1 MIRKLVDFALNNRWM
16 VLGLAIMLFAWGI
29 ISFHN
34 LPVEA
39 YPDVANNYVQVITQ
53 WPGRAAEE
61 VEQQVTIPLEIQM
74 AGIPNMTHLRST
86 SLAGLS
92 SLTMIFDDDSVN
104 DWNREKV
111 LERLSQVTL
120 PAGLQPQIGTDW
132 SPVGQIYWYTLR
144 STNPLYD
151 NMDLKSLEDWTLE
164 KQFKSVPGVV
174 DVSSFGGITREYQ
187 VRVDPDKLVAYGLS
201 IGQVEQQIANNNTNA
216 GGNFIEQGQQQIN
229 VREVGLYRNVKDI
242 EETVLKT
249 QSGTA
254 LRVKDIAT
262 VAQGPKIR
270 LGQIG
275 KSCRFGA
282 LPESAPVSSWS
293 ATDPCIDHQNKK
305 ESSEVIHRE
314 DGKIVDD
321 PDVVEG
327 IVALQKGDDSQFALE
342 GIHKKVDE
350 LNNGVLPPGV
360 KIVPFLDRSD
370 LLHYTTHTVL
380 HNLTEGIILVVII
393 LFLFLGNVRGALI
406 VSLTIPF
413 ALLFASICLDL
424 RHIPANLLSLGALDF
439 GMVVDGAVVMVENIV
454 RHLSHQR
461 KDSLSP
467 AEQIREAAHEVQ
479 RPVFYAIGIIIT
491 AYLPI
496 FTLQAV
502 EGRLFRPMAWTV
514 AFALLGALIFSI
526 VIAPVLCSLLFP
538 KGTSEWQNPVMA
550 WLTDRYRHAVRWAIE
565 HRWVTLS
572 GAGFALLLA
581 LFLGLSGV
589 IGSEFL
595 PHLDEGAI
603 WVRGTLA
610 PSTGPTESLR
620 IMNQSRIALS
630 AFPEVTQ
637 VVSQTGR
644 PDDGTDVT
652 GFFNTEYFVDL
663 KPKEEWRPVFK
674 KNKDELI
681 GAMDRELEKIP
692 GVIWNFSQP
701 ISDNV
706 EEAVSGVK
714 GELAVKIYGDDL
726 KTLEAKGDQIV
737 SIMSQ
742 IRGVQDLGLFRVIG
756 QPNLNFVVDR
766 QAAARFGI
774 NVADVQDAIQTAVG
788 GNAVSQVLQGEARY
802 DLVIRYL
809 PQYRNTQEAINN
821 IRLLSPSGERVSL
834 AQLTTVKIEDGA
846 ETIGREGGQRF
857 VAIKYSV
864 RDRDLGGTVEEAIKK
879 VNQQVKLPTGYKIDW
894 AGEYESQKRSSR
906 RLMLVLPIT
915 IIIIFVI
922 LYSMFHSG
930 KWAGLILINVS
941 MAPFG
946 GLLALLITHTNFS
959 VSSGVGFLA
968 LFGVSVQTGVI
979 MLEYINQMRVRG
991 HSIEESAIEGAVLRL
1006 RPIMMTMLVATLGL
1020 LPAAT
1025 SHGIGS
1031 DSQRPFAMV
1040 IVGGLIGAL
1049 LISVFLLPTLYVWIA
1064 RPGDVL
1070 PTPETEFEN

>member
-1 MIRKLVDFALNNRWM
+1 MIRKLVDFSLNNRWM
-16 VLGLAIMLFAWGI
+16 VLGIAVMLFVWGI

-61 VEQQVTIPLEIQM
+61 IEQQVTIPLEIGM
-74 AGIPNMTHLRST
+74 AGIPHMTHLRST
-86 SLAGLS
+86 SLAGIS
-92 SLTMIFDDDSVN
+92 SLTLIFDDDSVN

-120 PAGLQPQIGTDW
+120 PAGLQPQMGTDW
-132 SPVGQIYWYTLR
+132 SPVGQIYWYTLH
-144 STNPLYD
+144 SSNPLYD
-151 NMDLKSLEDWTLE
+151 NMDLKSLEDWTIE
-164 KQFKSVPGVV
+164 KQIKSVPGVV
-174 DVSSFGGITREYQ
+174 DDSSFGGMTREYQ
-187 VRVDPDKLVAYGLS
+187 VRVDPDKLVSYGLS
-201 IGQVEQQIANNNTNA
+201 IGQVEQQLANNNINA
-216 GGNFIEQGQQQIN
+216 GGSFIEQGQQQIN
-229 VREVGLYRNVKDI
+229 IREVGLYRNVHDI
-242 EETVLKT
+242 EETLLKT
-249 QSGTA
+249 QTGTA
-254 LRVKDIAT
+254 LRVKDIAV

-275 KSCRFGA
+275 KACRFGVF
-282 LPESAPVSSWS
+282 PQSDPPTSWS
-293 ATDPCIDHQNKK
+293 SSDPCIDHQSKPGDKK
-305 ESSEVIHRE
+305 EIRHE
-314 DGKIVDD
+314 DGKIIDD
-321 PDVVEG
+321 GDVVEG
-327 IVALQKGDDSQFALE
+327 IVALQKGDDSEFALA

-350 LNNGVLPPGV
+350 LNTRILPPGV
-360 KIVPFLDRSD
+360 KVIPFLDRSD

-413 ALLFASICLDL
+413 SLLFASICLDL

-461 KDSLSP
+461 KDALTP

-502 EGRLFRPMAWTV
+502 EGRLFQPMAWTV

-526 VIAPVLCSLLFP
+526 IIAPVLASLLFP
-538 KGTSEWQNPVMA
+538 RGTSEWHNPVME

-565 HRWVTLS
+565 HRKVTFS
-572 GAGFALLLA
+572 AAGCALALA

-620 IMNQSRIALS
+620 IMNQARIVLS
-630 AFPEVTQ
+630 SFPEVTQ

-663 KPKEEWRPVFK
+663 KPKEQWRPAFN

-681 GAMDRELEKIP
+681 GAMDRELEKMP

-726 KTLEAKGDQIV
+726 KELEAKGDQIV
-737 SIMSQ
+737 SIMSK
-742 IRGVQDLGLFRVIG
+742 IKGVQDLGLFRVIG
-756 QPNLNFVVDR
+756 QPNLNYTVDR
-766 QAAARFGI
+766 LAAARFGI
-774 NVADVQDAIQTAVG
+774 NVADIQDAIQTAVG
-788 GNAVSQVLQGEARY
+788 GNAVSQILQGEARY
-802 DLVIRYL
+802 DLVVRYL
-809 PQYRNTQEAINN
+809 PQYRDTQDAIDR

-834 AQLTTVKIEDGA
+834 AQLTTVKMEDGA
-846 ETIGREGGQRF
+846 ETISREAGQRF

-864 RDRDLGGTVEEAIKK
+864 RDRDLGSTVEEAIAK
-879 VNQQVKLPTGYKIDW
+879 VNDQVKLPPGYKIDW

-906 RLMLVLPIT
+906 RLMLVCPIT
-915 IIIIFVI
+915 VVIIFII

-930 KWAGLILINVS
+930 KWAGLILVNVS
-941 MAPFG
+941 MAPVG
-946 GLLALLITHTNFS
+946 GLLALLFTHTNFS

-1064 RPGDVL
+1064 KPTDVL
-1070 PTPETEFEN
+1070 PSPETEFEN